1 MHPLP
6 EEDTTRHE
14 RRFPPRELEVA
25 LPGLLRLPRLLVSC
39 DFDGTLAPF
48 VARPELARLP
58 AAASAALRRLA
69 RTPGVR
75 VAVVSSRALRD
86 LSRRVRI
93 PGVWLAGSS
102 GLETRTAAGVVRRYS
117 DARAFP
123 AALRRELELWC
134 TRHPGAWLE
143 VKPRSLAVHYRALP
157 GRRHAAFV
165 AGVRRR
171 VVRLAPRLRLVT
183 AARACEV
190 LPASGRDKAT
200 VLAEWSRGLPRG
212 AVLWLGDD
220 APDEPAHA
228 WVRRH
233 GGLAVVIGRR
243 RSVAPYRLRSPREVT
258 RLLVWLAHA
267 RPIAARGLNAGDP
280 ARSRRRDP
288 ATRRRDRVAGR
299 ETQCLAERKTKG
311 RRELPPPR

>member
-1 MHPLP
+1 M
-6 EEDTTRHE
+6 
-14 RRFPPRELEVA
+14 
-25 LPGLLRLPRLLVSC
+25 GC

-58 AAASAALRRLA
+58 AAAGAALRRLA
-69 RTPGVR
+69 QTPGVR

-86 LSRRVRI
+86 LSRRVRT

-102 GLETRTAAGVVRRYS
+102 GLETRTARGVVRRYS

-123 AALRRELELWC
+123 AALRHELDLWC

-171 VVRLAPRLRLVT
+171 VVRLAPRLRLVA

-190 LPASGRDKAT
+190 LPPTRRDKAT
-200 VLAEWSRGLPRG
+200 VLAEWSRGFRRG
-212 AVLWLGDD
+212 AVLWLGDEV
-220 APDEPAHA
+220 PDEPAHA

-233 GGLAVVIGRR
+233 GGIAVVVGRR
-243 RSVAPYRLRSPREVT
+243 RSVAPYRLRSPQEAT
-258 RLLVWLAHA
+258 RLLVWLARA
-267 RPIAARGLNAGDP
+267 RPMAVRDLSAGGR

-288 ATRRRDRVAGR
+288 AARRRRPN
-299 ETQCLAERKTKG
+299 
-311 RRELPPPR
+311 RRA